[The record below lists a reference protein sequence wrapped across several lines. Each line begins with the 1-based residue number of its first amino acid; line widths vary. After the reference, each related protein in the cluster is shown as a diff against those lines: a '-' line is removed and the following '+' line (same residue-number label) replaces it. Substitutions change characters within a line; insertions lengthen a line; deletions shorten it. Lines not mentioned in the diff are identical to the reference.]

1 LRRAD
6 IKAELAMRKLSSKYS
21 QFCSSGHLVKPGMF
35 PALPCEEKDSP
46 VLKAHV
52 R

>member
-21 QFCSSGHLVKPGMF
+21 QFCSSGHLARPETF
-35 PALPCEEKDSP
+35 SAIPCEEEGGF
-46 VLKAHV
+46 L
-52 R
+52 